1 MEKGISVV
9 IPNYNGKHLL
19 KKNLPLVV
27 KNCHGCEIIVVDDAS
42 TDGSVDFLKHKF
54 RNVRVIKQ
62 SKNNGFAITA
72 NLGVEKAK
80 SPFVLLLNS
89 DVSPRQNFLKTA
101 IKHFKNEKLF
111 AIGLLDYSH
120 ENGKILV
127 KGRGGIKF
135 KRGLFIH
142 YPAFIERG
150 ATFWVSG
157 GSGLFNRDKFLQLG
171 GFDPIF
177 KPFYWEDIDLSFRA
191 WRAGYS
197 CIFEPLA
204 KVDHYHE
211 EGAITTQKSQFY
223 IQTVSYKNQFIFTWK
238 NISNYLWALEHLFW
252 FPFHLLKAVLS
263 LNFAFVTGLI
273 WATLLVPNLIRS
285 QYLINYDYKFNDKEV
300 IETYDRP

>member
-1 MEKGISVV
+1 MEKRISVI

-19 KKNLPLVV
+19 EKNLPSVV
-27 KNCHGCEIIVVDDAS
+27 KNCSGCDIIVVDDAS
-42 TDGSVDFLKHKF
+42 TDGSVEFLKHKF
-54 RNVRVIKQ
+54 KKVRIVRLN
-62 SKNNGFAITA
+62 KNSGFAAAA

-89 DVSPRQNFLKTA
+89 DVSPRQNFLKPA
-101 IKHFKNEKLF
+101 LKHFANEKLF
-111 AIGLLDYSH
+111 GIGLQDYSH
-120 ENGKILV
+120 EKGKIIV
-127 KGRGGIKF
+127 KGRGGMKF
-135 KRGLFIH
+135 KRGFFIH
-142 YPAFIERG
+142 FPAFIERG

-157 GSGLFNRDKFLQLG
+157 GSGLFDRNKFLQLK
-171 GFDPIF
+171 GFDLIF

-211 EGAITTQKSQFY
+211 EGSIITQKSQFY
-223 IQTVSYKNQFIFTWK
+223 ILSAAYKNQFIFTWK

-252 FPFHLLKAVLS
+252 LPYHIVKAIVS

-273 WATLLVPNLIRS
+273 WAALLLPNLILS
-285 QYLINYDYKFNDKEV
+285 QHLINNDYKFNDKEI
-300 IETYDRP
+300 IEIYDKP